1 MDIKYIDGGVTAPNG
16 FLASGV
22 HCGLKQGSLKKDL
35 ALIYSEVPAA
45 AAGMYTKNKVKGAP
59 IYVTKEHL
67 SNKRAQAIII
77 NSGNA
82 NTCNGDDGLIKA
94 KKMTSLQANKLNLK
108 AEDVL
113 VASTE

>member
-16 FLASGV
+16 FLASGI
-22 HCGLKQGSLKKDL
+22 HCGLKKSNLQKDL

-59 IYVTKEHL
+59 IYITKEHL
-67 SNKRAQAIII
+67 TNKKAQAIII

-82 NTCNGDDGLIKA
+82 NTCNGDDGLNKA
-94 KKMTSLQANKLNLK
+94 KKMTSS
-108 AEDVL
+108 
-113 VASTE
+113 AS

>member
-45 AAGMYTKNKVKGAP
+45 AAGMYTKIKLKGLLFTLQKS
-59 IYVTKEHL
+59 IYQTKEH
-67 SNKRAQAIII
+67 KQ
-77 NSGNA
+77 
-82 NTCNGDDGLIKA
+82 
-94 KKMTSLQANKLNLK
+94 
-108 AEDVL
+108 
-113 VASTE
+113 